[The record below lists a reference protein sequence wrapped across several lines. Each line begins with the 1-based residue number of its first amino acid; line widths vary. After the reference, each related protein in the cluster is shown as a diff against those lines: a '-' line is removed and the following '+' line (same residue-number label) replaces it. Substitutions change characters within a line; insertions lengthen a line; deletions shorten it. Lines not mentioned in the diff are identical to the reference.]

1 MVDESEKRHIRQ
13 LTAVTLTK
21 TQSQKSDISK
31 NDRLTEALR
40 ENLQKRKN
48 QQRDQ
53 QRFVS
58 MLNPGDVKIQPT
70 PEKADILNP

>member
-48 QQRDQ
+48 QQRD
-53 QRFVS
+53 RK
-58 MLNPGDVKIQPT
+58 LIKAGIVKS
-70 PEKADILNP
+70 ESN

>member
-1 MVDESEKRHIRQ
+1 MVDESAKRHIGQ

-21 TQSQKSDISK
+21 TQSQKSEISK

-48 QQRDQ
+48 QQRD
-53 QRFVS
+53 RK
-58 MLNPGDVKIQPT
+58 LIKAGIVKS
-70 PEKADILNP
+70 ESN

>member
-1 MVDESEKRHIRQ
+1 MVDESEKRHIGQ

-48 QQRDQ
+48 QQRD
-53 QRFVS
+53 RK
-58 MLNPGDVKIQPT
+58 LIKAGIVKS
-70 PEKADILNP
+70 ESN